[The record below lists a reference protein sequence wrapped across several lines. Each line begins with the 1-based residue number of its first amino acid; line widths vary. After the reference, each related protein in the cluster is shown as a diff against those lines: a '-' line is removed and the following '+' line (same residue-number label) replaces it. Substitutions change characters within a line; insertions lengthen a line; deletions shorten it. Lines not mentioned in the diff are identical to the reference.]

1 MEEFKNRQ
9 GAAARMN
16 MALGALHQVAS
27 VAIVAVIVFGDIANA
42 ADGVKR
48 LVAFVAV
55 ITSVTSWIFTS
66 NALVAFQND
75 SKDMTDSE
83 KATALGSTEVK
94 QPWMVYQIYV
104 FAITVATIAIVLTS
118 IY

>member
-1 MEEFKNRQ
+1 
-9 GAAARMN
+9 
-16 MALGALHQVAS
+16 MALGAMHQVAS
-27 VAIVAVIVFGDIANA
+27 VALVAIIVFGDIANA
-42 ADGVKR
+42 SDGVKR
-48 LVAFVAV
+48 LVAFIAV

-66 NALVAFQND
+66 NALIGFQND
-75 SKDMTDSE
+75 SKDMTDAE

-104 FAITVATIAIVLTS
+104 FAITVATIAIVITS